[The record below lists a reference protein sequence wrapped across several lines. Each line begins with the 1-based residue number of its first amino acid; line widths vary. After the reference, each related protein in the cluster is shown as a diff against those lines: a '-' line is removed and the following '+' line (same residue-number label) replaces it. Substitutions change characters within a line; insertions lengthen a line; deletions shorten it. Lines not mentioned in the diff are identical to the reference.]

1 MRLTAENYDIGIAEP
16 TALLHEDD
24 CRIIGI
30 REGDHVRI
38 EGHGCVT
45 AIASMSDTLVRR
57 GTVMIACGVLG
68 ASCIRPG
75 EEVEVTAAPI
85 PESVRAIRGKM
96 DGEELSPEEI
106 SQIVDDAV
114 HDRLSRIETSAWLT
128 ALHIR
133 GMSLRETASY
143 TSAMASTG
151 SVLDFGDRRVF
162 DFHSFGG
169 VPGNKITPIVVSIV
183 ASEGLL
189 IPKLSSRAIS
199 SACGTADFVEVFCP
213 VTHGSDDVRRIT
225 ESEGGV
231 FSWTGAT
238 DLAPAGDRF
247 IRVQRPLG
255 IDPKPQ
261 MLASIMA
268 KKVAAG
274 ATDVLMDIPMG
285 SETKV
290 RSPEE
295 AKAYARD
302 LMELGDLLG
311 MRVECA
317 VTYADQPMGVA
328 VGPAPEAR
336 ECIQVLENR
345 PGHEEVAEKACI
357 CAGMILEM
365 AGMCDGTARAREC
378 LASSRALERFRAIV
392 RAQGGMDGISSEDIR
407 LGRFSAD
414 VVSPRD
420 GFVNRISN
428 KAVVA
433 VAKAAGAPADKG
445 AGLVLSRKRGRKVSK
460 GDVLMTVYSDSEDKL
475 EDALETAA
483 ELEPFDIDGMLLDRV
498 RPGSLRWDRPLRR
511 GIELFKYSIHL
522 ARFIQLGE

>member
-75 EEVEVTAAPI
+75 EEVEV
-85 PESVRAIRGKM
+85 ESVRAIRGKM

-378 LASSRALERFRAIV
+378 LASGRALERFRAIV

-445 AGLVLSRKRGRKVSK
+445 AGLVLSRKRGRKVAK